1 MGNLQNFRKHQQINY
16 ATGIGEKVKNL
27 VELGVGLKNAYD
39 IGRTVYS
46 LAQTASPYV
55 LPLLGALRK

>member
-1 MGNLQNFRKHQQINY
+1 MGNLQNFRKHKQINY

-27 VELGVGLKNAYD
+27 VEFGVGLKNAYD

-55 LPLLGALRK
+55 LPLLGAL